1 VTTPHINP
9 DLHVTPTPSH
19 SATPKSQD
27 NGPETSSGLP
37 PTRTGDEP
45 QRTANSPFLTVI
57 ISQST
62 PKPTPPDTPARC
74 LSPTTFQALTPLH
87 ALSLTHTLP
96 PPSSSIS
103 PYTQQQQSDL
113 ISTSPS
119 VKSHHTASSVPSSP
133 TISSYRGMS
142 ETATA
147 TRMPGEQSFSNKLH
161 SNSIPQILAQPL
173 LPEPDATGNV
183 TGNANGDGAV
193 AKHAGDSTFPATA
206 SGSCSMSAAN
216 WLPIST
222 QTGQGPSHPRMFF
235 LQRDSN
241 SFSPESNS
249 RSHSHS
255 RSPASPSQ
263 MHRRH
268 DSNPRSSDARSPSRS
283 RSSDSRSGNAVKV
296 SSVCD

>member
-1 VTTPHINP
+1 VTTLHIAP
-9 DLHVTPTPSH
+9 DLHVTPTPSY
-19 SATPKSQD
+19 SSTPKSQD
-27 NGPETSSGLP
+27 NRPEISSA
-37 PTRTGDEP
+37 RTGDEP
-45 QRTANSPFLTVI
+45 QRTASSPFPTVV

-87 ALSLTHTLP
+87 ALSLTHRLS
-96 PPSSSIS
+96 PPSSTVSS
-103 PYTQQQQSDL
+103 HTQQQQSNS
-113 ISTSPS
+113 INTSPS
-119 VKSHHTASSVPSSP
+119 VKSHHTAPSVPSSS
-133 TISSYRGMS
+133 TVSSYRGMS

-147 TRMPGEQSFSNKLH
+147 TRMPGEQSFSNKFH
-161 SNSIPQILAQPL
+161 SNAIPEPPAQPL
-173 LPEPDATGNV
+173 IPETETTGNV
-183 TGNANGDGAV
+183 TGNATGDGS
-193 AKHAGDSTFPATA
+193 AKHASDSPLPAIAAA
-206 SGSCSMSAAN
+206 SRNMPAN

-222 QTGQGPSHPRMFF
+222 QSGQGPSHPRMFF

-263 MHRRH
+263 AHRNN
-268 DSNPRSSDARSPSRS
+268 SRSSDTRSPSRS

-296 SSVCD
+296 SSASG